1 MKLKEITLG
10 SKEHHELVAKANRK
24 KTTITVG
31 EGKKMIADSTMP
43 MMDSN

>member
-1 MKLKEITLG
+1 MKLNEITLG

-31 EGKKMIADSTMP
+31 EFKKTIADSTMP